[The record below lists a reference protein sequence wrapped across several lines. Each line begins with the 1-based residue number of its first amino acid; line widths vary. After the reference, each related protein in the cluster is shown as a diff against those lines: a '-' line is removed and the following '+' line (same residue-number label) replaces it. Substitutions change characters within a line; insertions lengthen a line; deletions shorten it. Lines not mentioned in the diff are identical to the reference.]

1 MKCFPSPA
9 SETLVLVLTV
19 TALAC
24 GSNQALKNIQL
35 SPATADAKNYGGGQ
49 VQFTATGSLNGMP
62 PQPLKSPQIFWCT
75 GTTAGRCAG
84 NVVQG
89 AFIDQ
94 NGLAQCNTSFTGTV
108 TILAGTATPPP
119 NPDTGA
125 QLKIF
130 GSAQLTCP

>member
-1 MKCFPSPA
+1 MKRFPSPA
-9 SETLVLVLTV
+9 SETLVLVLTL

-24 GSNQALKNIQL
+24 GSSHTLKNIQL
-35 SPATADAKNYGGGQ
+35 SPATADAKNYGGQ

-62 PQPLKSPQIFWCT
+62 RQPLKSPQIFWCT

-84 NVVQG
+84 NIVQG
-89 AFIDQ
+89 ASIDQ
-94 NGLAQCNTSFTGTV
+94 NGLAQCNTNFSGTV
-108 TILAGTATPPP
+108 TVLAGTATPPP
-119 NPDTGA
+119 NPDGGA